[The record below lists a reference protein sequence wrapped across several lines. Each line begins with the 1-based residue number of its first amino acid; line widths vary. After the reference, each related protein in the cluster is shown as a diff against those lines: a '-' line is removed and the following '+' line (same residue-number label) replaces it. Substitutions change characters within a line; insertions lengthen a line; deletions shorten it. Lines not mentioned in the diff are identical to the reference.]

1 MLQKAKKKTLDKG
14 LEITWVEQDC
24 SRLSLDLKSPFIYM
38 TGNSFQHFLAN
49 NSQRMLL
56 KAVYQHLTPGGIFIF
71 GTRFPSLI
79 ELLSSDGKVE
89 YEGSSYDALN
99 RRVDSYSFEE
109 YDPITQIQHCT
120 SVRRINDST
129 GPIEEKESISLR
141 YVFPQEMKQLL
152 EASGFKIVRVYGSWN
167 KEELSTKSGE
177 MICICERPLSANK

>member
-24 SRLSLDLKSPFIYM
+24 SRLSLDLKSPIIYM
-38 TGNSFQHFLAN
+38 TGNSFQHFLTN

-56 KAVYQHLTPGGIFIF
+56 KAVYQHLTPRGIFIF

-79 ELLSSDGKVE
+79 ELLFSDGKVE

-109 YDPITQIQHCT
+109 YDPITQIQHFT

-152 EASGFKIVRVYGSWN
+152 EASGFKILRSSTNSGSSVR
-167 KEELSTKSGE
+167 
-177 MICICERPLSANK
+177 M